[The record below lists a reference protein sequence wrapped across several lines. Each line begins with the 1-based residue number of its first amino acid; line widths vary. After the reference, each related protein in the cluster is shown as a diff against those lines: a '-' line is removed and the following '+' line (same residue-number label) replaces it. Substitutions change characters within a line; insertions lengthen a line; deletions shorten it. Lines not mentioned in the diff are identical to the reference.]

1 MKKETWLSKKSM
13 CLQRLQCL
21 FICVIFIMKEN
32 VRISFAGGNAKMRE
46 IDVKHVAQTV
56 YQLFLSACCEIGS
69 DVMSLL
75 EKYSREEESPFGR
88 EVLRQL
94 IENDRMAAERK
105 MPICQDTGMAVI
117 FMEIGQDVH
126 FTGGDVN
133 AAIDEGVRCAY
144 RDGCFR
150 ASVLTPLERINTG
163 DNTPAIV
170 HMRLVPGEQ
179 VTITAAPKGF
189 GSENMSRLWMLTP
202 SQGVEGVKEAVVESV
217 RMAGGNPCPP
227 VVVGV
232 GIGGTAECAMLM
244 AKHSLTRECGA
255 PSEDPALA
263 EMEEELLE
271 RINRLGIG
279 PQGLGGRTTALAVHI
294 EQMHTH
300 IAGLPVAVNMQCHA
314 ARHKTAVI

>member
-1 MKKETWLSKKSM
+1 
-13 CLQRLQCL
+13 
-21 FICVIFIMKEN
+21 
-32 VRISFAGGNAKMRE
+32 MRE
-46 IDVKHVAQTV
+46 IDVARVEETV
-56 YQLFLSACCEIGS
+56 YGLFLSACCEIGE
-69 DVMSLL
+69 DVMTLL
-75 EKYSREEESPFGR
+75 AQRLETEESPFGR

-94 IENDRMAAERK
+94 MENDRLAASRH

-117 FMEIGQDVH
+117 FMEVGQDVH

-133 AAIDEGVRCAY
+133 EAIERGVRRAY

-150 ASVLTPLERINTG
+150 ASVLTPLTRVNTK

-170 HMRLVPGEQ
+170 HMRIVPGEA
-179 VTITAAPKGF
+179 VTLTAAPKGF

-202 SQGVEGVKEAVVESV
+202 AQGIEGVKECIVETV
-217 RMAGGNPCPP
+217 RLAGGNPCPP

-244 AKHSLTRECGA
+244 AKHSLTRECGTH
-255 PSEDPALA
+255 SDDPMLA
-263 EMEEELLE
+263 DMETELLE
-271 RINRLGIG
+271 RINDLGVG

-294 EQMHTH
+294 EQMPTH

-314 ARHKTAVI
+314 ARHKSATI

>member
-1 MKKETWLSKKSM
+1 
-13 CLQRLQCL
+13 
-21 FICVIFIMKEN
+21 
-32 VRISFAGGNAKMRE
+32 MRE
-46 IDVKHVAQTV
+46 IDVAQVEQTV
-56 YQLFLSACCEIGS
+56 YDLFTSACCEIGE
-69 DVMSLL
+69 DVLSLL
-75 EKYSREEESPFGR
+75 RARQETEESPFGK

-94 IENDRMAAERK
+94 IENDELAAKRH

-117 FMEIGQDVH
+117 FMDVGQDVH

-133 AAIDEGVRCAY
+133 AAIEQGVRRAY

-150 ASVLTPLERINTG
+150 ASVLSPLERVNTK

-170 HMRLVPGEQ
+170 HMRIVQGEN
-179 VTITAAPKGF
+179 VTLTAAPKGF
-189 GSENMSRLWMLTP
+189 GSENMSKLWMLTP
-202 SQGVEGVKEAVVESV
+202 SQGVEGVKNAVVETV
-217 RMAGGNPCPP
+217 RLAGGNPCPP

-244 AKHSLTRECGA
+244 AKHSLTRECGQ
-255 PSEDPALA
+255 PSDDPMLA
-263 EMEEELLE
+263 KMEEELLG

-294 EQMHTH
+294 EQMPTH

-314 ARHKTAVI
+314 ARHKTATI

>member
-1 MKKETWLSKKSM
+1 
-13 CLQRLQCL
+13 
-21 FICVIFIMKEN
+21 
-32 VRISFAGGNAKMRE
+32 MRE
-46 IDVKHVAQTV
+46 LSVKRIEDTV
-56 YQLFLSACCEIGS
+56 YALFMSACCEIGE
-69 DVMSLL
+69 DVLSLL
-75 EKYSREEESPFGR
+75 ERNLQTEESPFGR

-94 IENDRMAAERK
+94 IENDRLAAERK

-117 FMEIGQDVH
+117 FMDVGQDVH
-126 FTGGDVN
+126 LTGGDVN
-133 AAIDEGVRCAY
+133 EAIENGVRRAY

-150 ASVLTPLERINTG
+150 ASVLSPLTRINTK

-170 HMRLVPGEQ
+170 HMRIVPGEQ
-179 VTITAAPKGF
+179 VTLTAAPKGF

-202 SQGVEGVKEAVVESV
+202 SQGVEGVKNAIVETV
-217 RMAGGNPCPP
+217 RLAGGNPCPP

-232 GIGGTAECAMLM
+232 GIGGTAERAMQM

-255 PSEDPALA
+255 PSDDPMLA
-263 EMEEELLE
+263 DMERELLD
-271 RINRLGIG
+271 RINNLGIG

-294 EQMHTH
+294 EQMPTH

>member
-1 MKKETWLSKKSM
+1 
-13 CLQRLQCL
+13 
-21 FICVIFIMKEN
+21 
-32 VRISFAGGNAKMRE
+32 MRE
-46 IDVKHVAQTV
+46 IDIAQVSDTV
-56 YQLFLSACCEIGS
+56 YSLFRSACCEIGD
-69 DVMSLL
+69 DVLSLL
-75 EKYSREEESPFGR
+75 RRNLETEESPFGR
-88 EVLRQL
+88 AVLQQL
-94 IENDRMAAERK
+94 LDNDRLAAEK
-105 MPICQDTGMAVI
+105 QMPICQDTGMAVI

-133 AAIDEGVRCAY
+133 AAIEDGVRRAY

-150 ASVLTPLERINTG
+150 ASVLTPLERVNTR

-170 HMRLVPGEQ
+170 HMKLVPGEQ
-179 VTITAAPKGF
+179 VRITAAPKGF

-202 SQGVEGVKEAVVESV
+202 SQGVEGVKEAIVETV
-217 RMAGGNPCPP
+217 RLAGSNPCPP

-244 AKHSLTRECGA
+244 AKHSLTRECGE
-255 PSEDPALA
+255 PSPDPMLA
-263 EMEEELLE
+263 EMERELLA
-271 RINRLGIG
+271 RINDLGIG

-314 ARHKTAVI
+314 ARHKSAVI